1 LNHQDQL
8 GWEKRWGVYAAIA
21 AFGSALT
28 GAAALAV
35 GASLQSKSQIND
47 VVEELISEHS
57 HRGQYLS
64 AIWLQGISI
73 ALLAGVLVY
82 LHKATKYRR
91 PAAQDALLY
100 LTAVL
105 PVVVGL
111 LTVVSGIDHLHAAD
125 RVVPQLPLA
134 PKQATDLAN
143 HETLHGT
150 AATVGYVAAA
160 VGLALAFAVGMVSMN
175 ARRAGL
181 LSGFIGV
188 LGVIVGVL
196 LVLGGLLGMPPIV
209 QYFWVTAL
217 GLLFLN
223 RWPGQQGRGPAWDS
237 GEEEPWPTAAEL
249 RAQAGGGGKSDGR
262 ARPPA
267 GRPARRPVRE
277 EPVEEEDEEVYEA
290 DGDYD
295 EEPEPEP
302 AATQHPRSKKRKR
315 KRRR

>member
-1 LNHQDQL
+1 MNHQEQL
-8 GWEKRWGVYAAIA
+8 AWEKRVGVYAAVA
-21 AFGSALT
+21 AFASALM

-35 GASLQSKSQIND
+35 GASLQSKTQVSDI
-47 VVEELISEHS
+47 VEELISEHN
-57 HRGQYLS
+57 HPGQYLA

-73 ALLAGVLVY
+73 ALLGAVLVY
-82 LHKATKYRR
+82 LHRATKYRR

-100 LTAVL
+100 LSAVL

-111 LTVVSGIDHLHAAD
+111 LTVVSGIEHLHAAN
-125 RVVPQLPLA
+125 RVFPQLPLP
-134 PKQATDLAN
+134 PKEATDLAN

-160 VGLALAFAVGMVSMN
+160 AGLALAFAVGMVSMN

-181 LSGFIGV
+181 LSGFMGV

-249 RAQAGGGGKSDGR
+249 RAERTASGLKSDGR
-262 ARPPA
+262 DRPPPSR
-267 GRPARRPVRE
+267 GRAP
-277 EPVEEEDEEVYEA
+277 EPVEEVYEA
-290 DGDYD
+290 DGDYEDED
-295 EEPEPEP
+295 EEPQP
-302 AATQHPRSKKRKR
+302 AATPHPRSKKRKR